1 MNDLAFDNAGDLLI
15 EDYDI
20 SFVSGVDQIVQNLA
34 FRLRFFLGEW
44 YLDTE
49 AGIPYY
55 QDFFIKAPNQIR
67 VESVL
72 KQEILNTEGI
82 VDLTAFSS
90 DFNSSLRKF
99 SVIFSAST
107 NEGIINLEVEVP

>member
-1 MNDLAFDNAGDLLI
+1 MIDLAFDTEGDLLI

-20 SFVSGVDQIVQNLA
+20 SFLGGVDQITQNLA

-44 YLDTE
+44 YLDIE

-67 VESVL
+67 IESVL
-72 KQEILNTEGI
+72 KQEI
-82 VDLTAFSS
+82 VDTDGVLELTDFAS
-90 DFNSSLRKF
+90 DFNSSLRRF
-99 SVIFSAST
+99 SVIFSART
-107 NEGIINLEVEVP
+107 EDEIINLEVEVP